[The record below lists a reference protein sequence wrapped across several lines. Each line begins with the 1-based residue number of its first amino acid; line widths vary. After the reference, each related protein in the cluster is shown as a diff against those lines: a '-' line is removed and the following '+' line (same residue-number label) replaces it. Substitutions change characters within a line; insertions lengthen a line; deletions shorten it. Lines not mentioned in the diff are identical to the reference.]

1 MNIFATI
8 TNRTMK
14 QNKARTIV
22 TIIGV
27 ILATAM
33 ISAVITLGISLQRYM
48 YDYAVETDGNWH
60 VVAKGLSEEQVKEF
74 QENEEV
80 KDSSV
85 ISEIGY
91 AKIGENDEDLFGQY
105 LYLQSIDEKAAE
117 MLSVKLTQG
126 RLPENENEIII
137 QGGLQQNDNEIRIG
151 DTISFPV
158 GDRKDAEGNS
168 LPFNAYIQVDEEGNP
183 METFQE
189 REQRQ
194 FEVVGF
200 LEHWGDT
207 QVAGAGLDAFIG
219 KGEESQSV
227 NQIYMELKN
236 PSDAFAFMEKYED
249 EFSMQGNT
257 SVLRWM
263 GVSGNA
269 SFEGM
274 LNGMLTILIVIIGV

>member
-1 MNIFATI
+1 MMRIFSDNICIF
-8 TNRTMK
+8 RVLMK
-14 QNKARTIV
+14 
-22 TIIGV
+22 
-27 ILATAM
+27 
-33 ISAVITLGISLQRYM
+33 
-48 YDYAVETDGNWH
+48 
-60 VVAKGLSEEQVKEF
+60 
-74 QENEEV
+74 
-80 KDSSV
+80 
-85 ISEIGY
+85 
-91 AKIGENDEDLFGQY
+91 
-105 LYLQSIDEKAAE
+105 KAAE

-207 QVAGAGLDAFIG
+207 QVAGAGLDA
-219 KGEESQSV
+219 
-227 NQIYMELKN
+227 L
-236 PSDAFAFMEKYED
+236 
-249 EFSMQGNT
+249 
-257 SVLRWM
+257 
-263 GVSGNA
+263 
-269 SFEGM
+269 
-274 LNGMLTILIVIIGV
+274 